1 MTQKQMKTYDV
12 QITRV
17 TTYATESATLRVSA
31 ESAEDA
37 EYIAESKYDD
47 GEIELDDME
56 VQQREMRYVADEVVP
71 EERED
76 ALLRIIRSIQAE
88 TTNPRLTDDDII
100 GRIQGYCKE
109 AIELEKQASVEQ
121 RNTP

>member
-17 TTYATESATLRVSA
+17 ITYGTESATLRVIA
-31 ESAEDA
+31 ENAEDA

-47 GEIELDDME
+47 GEIELDDIE
-56 VQQREMRYVADEVVP
+56 VQQREMRYEAVEVAP
-71 EERED
+71 EEREA

-109 AIELEKQASVEQ
+109 ALELEKQGT
-121 RNTP
+121 TP

>member
-17 TTYATESATLRVSA
+17 ITYGTKSATLRVTA

-56 VQQREMRYVADEVVP
+56 AQQYEIRYEADEVVP

-88 TTNPRLTDDDII
+88 TTNPHLTDDDII

-109 AIELEKQASVEQ
+109 ALELEKQG
-121 RNTP
+121 NTP